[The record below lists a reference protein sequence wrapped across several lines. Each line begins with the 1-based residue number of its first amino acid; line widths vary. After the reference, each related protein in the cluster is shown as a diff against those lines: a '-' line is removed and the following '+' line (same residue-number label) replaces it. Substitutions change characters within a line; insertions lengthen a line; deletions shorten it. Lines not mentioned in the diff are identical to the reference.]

1 MPHTVENTSARL
13 IYLPIPEGLPGVQ
26 PRIQPLA
33 PLKTLT
39 FVGAESHAV
48 HALIETSLAGLVL
61 DGSII
66 EEGYTAPAAPPPPPP
81 PPPPTPDASKAAASA
96 EADAAGSG
104 PASGSDAAA
113 ARDAS
118 KASSSS
124 ADAPAAGKRGSK

>member
-13 IYLPIPEGLPGVQ
+13 IYLPIPEGLQGVQ

-66 EEGYTAPAAPPPPPP
+66 EEGYTAPAAPTPPLPPPP
-81 PPPPTPDASKAAASA
+81 PDASKASSSG

-104 PASGSDAAA
+104 TASGAADTAAA
-113 ARDAS
+113 DAL

-124 ADAPAAGKRGSK
+124 ADAPAAAAGKRGSK